1 MALEFSPESWKSFE
15 EVVGRYPKKE
25 AALIPVLALAQK
37 EFGYLSLEA
46 MEYVAKIMELPAAR
60 VYSVVSFYT
69 MLNLKPVGK
78 YHIQVCRT
86 LPCALMGAERVTTHL
101 KKRLGVQTGETT
113 PDGKFTLTEVE
124 CLASCGT
131 APMMQVNENYYE
143 NLTEEKLDEIFGDL
157 KKA

>member
-1 MALEFSPESWKSFE
+1 MALEFSPETWRRFE
-15 EVVGRYPKKE
+15 ELVGRYPKKE
-25 AALIPVLALAQK
+25 AALIPVLSMAQK

-69 MLNLKPVGK
+69 MLNMKPVGK

-86 LPCALMGAERVTTHL
+86 LPCALMGAERMTARL
-101 KKRLGVQTGETT
+101 KKKLGIQVGETT
-113 PDGKFTLTEVE
+113 SDGNFTLTEVE

-131 APMMQVNENYYE
+131 GPMMQVNEDYYE
-143 NLTEEKLDEIFGDL
+143 NLTEAKVDDVLESL
-157 KKA
+157 K